1 MTAWEEHARQAS
13 RKERRQAAA
22 LPDGVVGVDGWVRVR
37 RIEARVATTSAAPLM
52 NTEKN
57 FKR

>member
-1 MTAWEEHARQAS
+1 MTAWEEHA
-13 RKERRQAAA
+13 RQAAA

-37 RIEARVATTSAAPLM
+37 RIESRVATTSAAPLM